1 MKKPIPLSQKLY
13 LLGIHPEKGGLISS
27 AYSRMNTAV
36 LGALLL
42 ELNLNGNISFEK
54 GKVIFLSDKAT
65 NPSHRYIIEKIK
77 KRTKPV
83 SVSRWINRLAY
94 SNRYFREQV
103 QLGLTEKRLI
113 NMEAKHFLFFRW
125 KKSKI
130 LDHPAVFQ
138 LFSEV
143 QNQVFKGTEVEE
155 EIMLLTMLK
164 PAGLLKR
171 VFPDAEKRRQ
181 ALQKLEKMK
190 SDNQVSKAVAAAIET
205 AQAVAASVIVTTA
218 SNH

>member
-13 LLGIHPEKGGLISS
+13 LLGIHPERGGLISS